1 MSKLNP
7 RLRED
12 DSIKLPKYKL
22 LEHLSELKFRLTII
36 ATFFLI
42 SFLISYYYSE
52 YIFQF
57 LLKPLAHILEP
68 QGRKIIYTGLAEAFF
83 TYINLSAFTA
93 LLTSIPTIA
102 LQIYLFIK
110 PALYVSERKFAM
122 GVLFFSPILFFIG
135 SVFVFYF
142 VIPKAWEF
150 FLSFEVTNKEIP
162 LLLEARISEYLS
174 LVIKL
179 ILAFGL
185 AFQIPVILVILALV
199 GIITHEHLRKKRR
212 IAIVVNFIIAGIITP
227 PDILSQV
234 ALAIP
239 MVLLYELS
247 IIFCK
252 NIHTREK
259 NVRHKM
265 D

>member
-1 MSKLNP
+1 MSKLGP
-7 RLRED
+7 HLRKD
-12 DSIKLPKYKL
+12 DTIALPKYKL
-22 LEHLSELKFRLTII
+22 IEHLAELKFRLTII
-36 ATFFLI
+36 AVFFIL

-57 LLKPLAHILEP
+57 LLKPLAYIIGP

-93 LLTSIPTIA
+93 LLMSIPLIA
-102 LQIYLFIK
+102 SQIYLFIK
-110 PALYVSERKFAM
+110 PALYSAERKIAM

-150 FLSFEVTNKEIP
+150 FLSFEIKGSEIP

-179 ILAFGL
+179 VLAFGL
-185 AFQIPVILVILALV
+185 AFQMPVVLVILALF
-199 GIITHEHLRKKRR
+199 GIISHESLRKKRR

-247 IIFCK
+247 IIACK
-252 NIHTREK
+252 YISNRSQHA
-259 NVRHKM
+259 RHKM

>member
-1 MSKLNP
+1 M
-7 RLRED
+7 
-12 DSIKLPKYKL
+12 IKLPKYKL
-22 LEHLSELKFRLTII
+22 SQHLSELKYRLTII
-36 ATFFLI
+36 AISFI
-42 SFLISYYYSE
+42 VSFLICYYYSE
-52 YIFQF
+52 YIFKFILQ
-57 LLKPLAHILEP
+57 PLVNIIGDEK
-68 QGRKIIYTGLAEAFF
+68 RKIIYTGLSEAFF
-83 TYINLSAFTA
+83 TYINLSAFVA
-93 LLTSIPTIA
+93 FLTSIPIIA
-102 LQIYLFIK
+102 SQIYLFIK
-110 PALYVSERKFAM
+110 PALYEAERKIAM

-135 SVFVFYF
+135 SCFVFYF

-150 FLSFEVTNKEIP
+150 FLSFEVTNTEIP

-179 ILAFGL
+179 VLAFGI
-185 AFQIPVILVILALV
+185 AFQMPVILVILALF
-199 GIITHEHLRKKRR
+199 GIISHESLRKKRR

-247 IIFCK
+247 ILACK
-252 NIHTREK
+252 YTVRRTQ